1 MEGLEGNNPF
11 AAFDPVAALP
21 PASAPSP
28 APAPSGIPDWGA
40 PQQQQSAPSGMPDW
54 GAPQGAVPAGMP
66 DWGATQTVAATPTA
80 KANAPTERNP
90 FPDFPGAGAPS
101 TEILPDL
108 PAATPTPA
116 PPVIAAPTVKQ
127 AEAPRERTGPRLV
140 QRLAAVAAQLV
151 VAAVLVVGLA
161 AVGSAWLN
169 GGRVELSALSPSRMR
184 ELVSPTR
191 PLVAKDLSNGL
202 YETADGHALFFVRG
216 EVENRGT
223 APIRVK
229 AAVALYDGDQR
240 VKSAEGLAGTVP
252 SPEELYLLKSAS
264 EAEALRSRLD
274 GAVKEVAPG
283 ARAPFVVFFYDYP
296 SDVAGFRLEVT
307 LEPHGATA
315 AAGGAKE
322 GAAGNAQP

>member
-1 MEGLEGNNPF
+1 
-11 AAFDPVAALP
+11 
-21 PASAPSP
+21 
-28 APAPSGIPDWGA
+28 
-40 PQQQQSAPSGMPDW
+40 MPDW

-108 PAATPTPA
+108 PAATPTP
-116 PPVIAAPTVKQ
+116 PVIAPPTVKQ
-127 AEAPRERTGPRLV
+127 AEAPKERTGPRLV
-140 QRLAAVAAQLV
+140 QRLAAVAAQLL

-184 ELVSPTR
+184 EMVSPTR

-229 AAVALYDGDQR
+229 ATVALFDGEQR

-252 SPEELYLLKSAS
+252 SPEELFLLKSAS
-264 EAEALRSRLD
+264 AAEALRGRLD

-296 SDVAGFRLEVT
+296 SDLAGFRLEVT

-315 AAGGAKE
+315 AAGGSKE
-322 GAAGNAQP
+322 APAGNVQP